1 MSRTPNI
8 VPRPILR
15 YSERINM
22 ATLKLSVKKL
32 HSKIHHQRGGA
43 NLLGRLVTQQEFFAP
58 TADILSLAAGIP
70 SLLTPQRKIQS
81 CVLSLARQAPAP
93 SLQFERRE
101 PSSSPEG
108 WRNFD

>member
-1 MSRTPNI
+1 MP
-8 VPRPILR
+8 
-15 YSERINM
+15 
-22 ATLKLSVKKL
+22 ALKFSVKNYIK
-32 HSKIHHQRGGA
+32 KNPTKRGGQPFRSA
-43 NLLGRLVTQQEFFAP
+43 SPSREFFAP

-70 SLLTPQRKIQS
+70 SLLTPQRKIES

-108 WRNFD
+108 WRNFDGNTGVEK